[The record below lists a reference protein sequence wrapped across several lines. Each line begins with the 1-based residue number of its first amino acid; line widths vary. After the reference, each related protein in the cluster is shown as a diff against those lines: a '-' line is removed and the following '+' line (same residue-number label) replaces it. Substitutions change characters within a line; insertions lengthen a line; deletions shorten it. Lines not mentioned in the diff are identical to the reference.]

1 MLKVLIKYVTI
12 FLIYF
17 GNFYAIG
24 QTLIAV
30 NGQILFQYSCHLV
43 TLVVCPYLTSVGK
56 TLQYCWVPRPKVTG
70 FEALPWLH
78 GGLRNEVSFLLNVA
92 EACQVDALMMRDE
105 DGCFHIAATC
115 SCLPANIKMMN
126 FKWVLPSERC
136 LIERIYFQLSIQF
149 DRSDKRWKK
158 VYLSCRFNFCYFI

>member
-1 MLKVLIKYVTI
+1 MTSFGFILPLFGKIIILDKMLKVLIKYLTI

-56 TLQYCWVPRPKVTG
+56 TLQYC
-70 FEALPWLH
+70 
-78 GGLRNEVSFLLNVA
+78 
-92 EACQVDALMMRDE
+92 
-105 DGCFHIAATC
+105 
-115 SCLPANIKMMN
+115 
-126 FKWVLPSERC
+126 
-136 LIERIYFQLSIQF
+136 
-149 DRSDKRWKK
+149 
-158 VYLSCRFNFCYFI
+158 